1 MEIQSH
7 KNNTSVTKTDNPSEN
22 TKLKQACADFE
33 AILLDSMFQSMRKT
47 LSGDDIFGKSLGRDI
62 YESMYYTQISKELA
76 TEGNGLGLEQILYQQ
91 LSSRMGKKPDH
102 GSIPGLSRNDP
113 LQKYGKT
120 SDKGI
125 GALKKEIRNGDFN
138 Q

>member
-7 KNNTSVTKTDNPSEN
+7 KNNTSATKTDNPSEN

-76 TEGNGLGLEQILYQQ
+76 SEGNGLGLGEILYQQ
-91 LSSRMGKKPDH
+91 LSSRMEKKPDH
-102 GSIPGLSRNDP
+102 GAIPKSSQHKP

-120 SDKGI
+120 SDKSI
-125 GALKKEIRNGDFN
+125 DAS
-138 Q
+138 

>member
-1 MEIQSH
+1 MEIQSS
-7 KNNTSVTKTDNPSEN
+7 KNITSVAKRDNLPEN

-76 TEGNGLGLEQILYQQ
+76 SKGKGLGLGESLYQQ
-91 LSSRMGKKPDH
+91 LSSRMEKKPDH
-102 GSIPGLSRNDP
+102 GAITGLNQKDP

-120 SDKGI
+120 SDNII
-125 GALKKEIRNGDFN
+125 GTS
-138 Q
+138 

>member
-1 MEIQSH
+1 MEIQSS
-7 KNNTSVTKTDNPSEN
+7 KNITSVTKKDNLPEN

-33 AILLDSMFQSMRKT
+33 SILLDSMFQSMRKT

-76 TEGNGLGLEQILYQQ
+76 SEGNGLGLGERLYQQ
-91 LSSRMGKKPDH
+91 LSSRMGKNFDH
-102 GSIPGLSRNDP
+102 TAIHGLSQNDP

-120 SDKGI
+120 SDNSI
-125 GALKKEIRNGDFN
+125 GAS
-138 Q
+138 